1 MLSSAQH
8 FSLFIWVLER
18 HWNMT
23 ESSQSEIMCFS
34 SKILCVQIKLGCAKR
49 KRCDFFSFLISMC
62 VWEVGLCFVFW
73 RLLRNKDPS
82 LEVCH
87 INLTEHECKVF
98 LVTIYIPPREATSDC
113 VTILLSIA
121 VVNNFEKYDSEQ
133 LWVWGLAMTGRKKK
147 SHFLSVQR
155 VCY

>member
-1 MLSSAQH
+1 MCQKETLWFL
-8 FSLFIWVLER
+8 FSFFLF
-18 HWNMT
+18 
-23 ESSQSEIMCFS
+23 
-34 SKILCVQIKLGCAKR
+34 
-49 KRCDFFSFLISMC
+49 FLISMC

-73 RLLRNKDPS
+73 RLLRSKDPS
-82 LEVCH
+82 LEVWH

-147 SHFLSVQR
+147 KSHFFKCTACVLLAITEVLQTAEVAISS
-155 VCY
+155 CCSPSFWWTTL